1 MVPYNTTVGVLTRA
15 TSTDAASL
23 LDLTPGMIL
32 LAFCPRN
39 REFPSSGVGAIM
51 PLLHFEPLTSLCGM
65 HPTNTDHIVLL
76 RLLHDEVGHLL
87 SHTQHPPQL
96 S

>member
-15 TSTDAASL
+15 TSTEVASL

-39 REFPSSGVGAIM
+39 REFPSSGVGATT
-51 PLLHFEPLTSLCGM
+51 PLLHFEPLTNLCGM

-76 RLLHDEVGHLL
+76 RLLHDEVGLL
-87 SHTQHPPQL
+87 LIRNAHP
-96 S
+96 SSAH